1 MPFTVSHAAV
11 ATFIP
16 ARARGWII
24 PGAVAAGAV
33 SPDAGYYLPLHI
45 WPGTGLTHSIIGAV
59 TIDAAFGVLAYL
71 LWRTLLRRPLL
82 SLLPEPLSA
91 AALSETD
98 DIRRGRTTPLIALL
112 ICASSALGALTHV
125 LLDVLTHEGRSMT
138 PDVINDVTILG
149 QPLAWVLQ
157 VTLSLIGLALIA
169 VWTARW
175 VRRHRASLDSAP
187 LRWPRETAYH
197 GLLLAMLLGLAAGCW
212 RILPLERMGPRAAVV
227 QWTFGFGFG
236 LTIGLIGWSAIWH
249 VTQRRAVGR

>member
-11 ATFIP
+11 ATLIP
-16 ARARGWII
+16 ARLRRWII

-33 SPDAGYYLPLHI
+33 SPDAGYYLPPSI
-45 WPGTGLTHSIIGAV
+45 WPGTHLTHSIIGAV
-59 TIDAAFGVLAYL
+59 TIDAAFGVIAYL

-98 DIRRGRTTPLIALL
+98 DLRRGRTTPLIALL
-112 ICASSALGALTHV
+112 ITASSALGALTHV
-125 LLDVLTHEGRSMT
+125 LLDALTHEGRSMT

-149 QPLAWVLQ
+149 QPLAWALQ
-157 VTLSLIGLALIA
+157 VTLSIVGLALIA

-187 LRWPRETAYH
+187 LRWPRASAYH
-197 GLLLAMLLGLAAGCW
+197 GPLLATLLGLAVGCW

-227 QWTFGFGFG
+227 QWIFGFGFG
-236 LTIGLIGWSAIWH
+236 FAVGLIVWAAIWH
-249 VTQRRAVGR
+249 VAQRRAAGS